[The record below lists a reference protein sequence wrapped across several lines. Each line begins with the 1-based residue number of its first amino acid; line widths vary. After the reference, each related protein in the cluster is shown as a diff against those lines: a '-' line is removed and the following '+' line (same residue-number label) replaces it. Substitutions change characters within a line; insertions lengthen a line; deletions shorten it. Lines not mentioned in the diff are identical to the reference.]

1 MISTPLSANM
11 PTSTNDLYDL
21 RTTTYDLNDCNDY
34 DSIETT
40 RKNNKNNTQ
49 MMVTFASDPIFWG
62 GGFSGGGSR

>member
-1 MISTPLSANM
+1 MLTDTLSATM
-11 PTSTNDLYDL
+11 TISTSTNDLYDL
-21 RTTTYDLNDCNDY
+21 CTTTYDLNDCNGF

-62 GGFSGGGSR
+62 GGHGGR